1 MPKLDLETLKERGS
15 AVFNGFT
22 RGQKTMLG
30 LAVAAVLV
38 GGFLFTQWSS
48 KPSYTALQVAGIL
61 AMVALAATYFI
72 PTFIAYSRRHV
83 NRGAI
88 LLLNLNAVCAAGMPQ

>member
-1 MPKLDLETLKERGS
+1 
-15 AVFNGFT
+15 
-22 RGQKTMLG
+22 MLG
-30 LAVAAVLV
+30 RVGLPEILV
-38 GGFLFTQWSS
+38 
-48 KPSYTALQVAGIL
+48 IL

-88 LLLNLNAVCAAGMPQ
+88 LLLNLLLGWTFLGWVGALIWSATSNVETRHQPTFPPAHV